1 MKKLNRL
8 FFVREYTKGYWAV
21 HIMRFTV
28 VYRKFWIFRVAYLKH
43 IGYDVFLKP
52 TKSKALTL
60 ALEAKKEYLEAL
72 KYVSK

>member
-1 MKKLNRL
+1 MKKLNKL

-28 VYRKFWIFRVAYLKH
+28 VYHKFWVFRVAYLRN

-52 TKSKALTL
+52 TKSGALAL